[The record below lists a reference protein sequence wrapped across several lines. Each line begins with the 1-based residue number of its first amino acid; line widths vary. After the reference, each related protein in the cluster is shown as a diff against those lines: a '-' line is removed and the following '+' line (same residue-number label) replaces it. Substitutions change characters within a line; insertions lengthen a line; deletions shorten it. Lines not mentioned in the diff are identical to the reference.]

1 MRFLDQ
7 FLWVIFPY
15 VTLTVFVL
23 GHIYKYNRDQMG
35 WSARSS
41 EIMEK
46 PLLKWG
52 SPLFH
57 YGIIF
62 AFFGHVA
69 GVIVPKGFYELLRVP
84 DELYHLGAVFIGSV
98 VGVMALIGLV
108 ILVIRR
114 MKVQRIRIFTQR
126 MDWITEIVLL
136 LVVLQGVYVTLIRNF
151 FLGEFDYRNTIGP
164 WFRSLFIFSPD
175 PSLMANVP
183 VSFQIH
189 ILLAFLL
196 FALWPFTRLVH
207 LWSLPL
213 EYMKRNYISYR
224 SLNFIRTYKLSKAK
238 K

>member
-1 MRFLDQ
+1 MLNQ
-7 FLWVIFPY
+7 FLWVIYPY
-15 VTLTVFVL
+15 VTITIFIL
-23 GHIYKYNRDQMG
+23 GHIYKYNRDQIG

-46 PLLKWG
+46 RLLKWG

-69 GVIVPKGFYELLRVP
+69 GILVPKSVYETLRVP
-84 DELYHLGAVFIGSV
+84 DELYHLGAVAIGGV

-114 MKVQRIRIFTQR
+114 LTVSRIRLFTQR
-126 MDWITEIVLL
+126 MDWFTEFVLL
-136 LVVLQGVYVTLIRNF
+136 LVVFQGVYMTVIRNF
-151 FLGEFDYRNTIGP
+151 LVGEFDYRSTVGP
-164 WFRSLFIFSPD
+164 WFRSLFTFSPD
-175 PSLMANVP
+175 PTLMRDVP
-183 VSFQIH
+183 LSFQIH

-213 EYMKRNYISYR
+213 EYLKRNYISYR
-224 SLNFIRTYKLSKAK
+224 SINFLRTFRLTKNKP
-238 K
+238 

>member
-1 MRFLDQ
+1 MLNQ
-7 FLWVIFPY
+7 FLWVIYPY
-15 VTLTVFVL
+15 VTITIFIL
-23 GHIYKYNRDQMG
+23 GHIYKYNRDQIG

-46 PLLKWG
+46 RLLKWG

-69 GVIVPKGFYELLRVP
+69 GILVPKSVYETLRVP
-84 DELYHLGAVFIGSV
+84 DELYHLGAVAIGGV

-114 MKVQRIRIFTQR
+114 LTVSRIRLFTQR
-126 MDWITEIVLL
+126 MDWFTEFVLL
-136 LVVLQGVYVTLIRNF
+136 LVVFQGVYVTVIRNF
-151 FLGEFDYRNTIGP
+151 LVGEFDYRSTVGP
-164 WFRSLFIFSPD
+164 WFRSLFTFSPD
-175 PSLMANVP
+175 PTLMRDVP
-183 VSFQIH
+183 LSFQIH

-213 EYMKRNYISYR
+213 EYLKRNYISYR
-224 SLNFIRTYKLSKAK
+224 SINFLRTFRLTKNKP
-238 K
+238 

>member
-1 MRFLDQ
+1 MLDQ

-15 VTLTVFVL
+15 VALTVFIL
-23 GHIYKYNRDQMG
+23 GHIYKYNHDQIG
-35 WSARSS
+35 WSARST

-69 GVIVPKGFYELLRVP
+69 GVIIPKGFYETLRVP
-84 DELYHLGAVFIGSV
+84 DELYHLGAVAIGSV
-98 VGVMALIGLV
+98 VGIMALVGLI
-108 ILVIRR
+108 ILVARR

-126 MDWITEIVLL
+126 MDWVTEIVLL
-136 LVVLQGVYVTLIRNF
+136 LVVFQGVYVTLIRN
-151 FLGEFDYRNTIGP
+151 LVVGEFDYRNTIGP

-175 PSLMANVP
+175 PSLITKVP

-213 EYMKRNYISYR
+213 EYLKRNYISYR
-224 SLNFIRTYKLSKAK
+224 SLNFFRTFKLSKAK

>member
-1 MRFLDQ
+1 MTILNQ
-7 FLWVIFPY
+7 FLWVIYPY
-15 VTLTVFVL
+15 VTITIFIL
-23 GHIYKYNRDQMG
+23 GHIYKYNRDQIG

-46 PLLKWG
+46 RLLKWG

-69 GVIVPKGFYELLRVP
+69 GILVPKSVYETLRVP
-84 DELYHLGAVFIGSV
+84 DELYHLGAVAIGGV

-114 MKVQRIRIFTQR
+114 LTVSRIRLFTQR
-126 MDWITEIVLL
+126 MDWFTEFVLL
-136 LVVLQGVYVTLIRNF
+136 LVVFQGVYVTVIRNF
-151 FLGEFDYRNTIGP
+151 LVGEFDYRSTVGP
-164 WFRSLFIFSPD
+164 WFRSLFTFSPD
-175 PSLMANVP
+175 PTLMRDVP
-183 VSFQIH
+183 LSFQIH

-213 EYMKRNYISYR
+213 EYLKRNYISYR
-224 SLNFIRTYKLSKAK
+224 SINFLRTFRLTKNKP
-238 K
+238 